1 MKDII
6 ARLSKGVGLVALYL
20 VIETIVVVGVFIFY
34 MVNDPTFYDSLS
46 DAMYTYGTYSV
57 QSMTVMGKILVPT
70 LIISDIACAL
80 PILIHSRK
88 DEVRPI
94 RKVQISTVASIVIL
108 GLGVNILIEFLLGF
122 VPSDL
127 IDNYNDMMKILDGMN
142 FPEQILM
149 TGILAPVIEELVF
162 RYGLIGLFKNYHPKR
177 LKCSGVTIGII
188 FSAVSF
194 GIAHGNLVQGSYA
207 FVLGL
212 LLGYLYTRNNNLT
225 ESILLH
231 ITVNTSSLVLS
242 VLKTPFSQ
250 IMTGIMVVCLIV
262 SVLYVIKIVREK
274 RKV

>member
-6 ARLSKGVGLVALYL
+6 KRLSKGVGLVALYL
-20 VIETIVVVGVFIFY
+20 VIETIVVIGVFIFY
-34 MVNDPTFYDSLS
+34 IVKDPTFYESLS

-57 QSMTVMGKILVPT
+57 QSMTVMGRILVPT

-88 DEVRPI
+88 DEVKPI
-94 RKVQISTVASIVIL
+94 RKVSLSTVGSIIIV
-108 GLGVNILIEFLLGF
+108 GLGVNIFIEFLLGF
-122 VPSDL
+122 VPSGL

-149 TGILAPVIEELVF
+149 TGILAPFIEELVF
-162 RYGLIGLFKNYHPKR
+162 RYGLIGLFRNYQPKK
-177 LKCSGVTIGII
+177 LKCSGITVGIV

-225 ESILLH
+225 ESIILH
-231 ITVNTSSLVLS
+231 ITINTSSLILS

-250 IMTGIMVVCLIV
+250 IMTVGMVVCFVINV
-262 SVLYVIKIVREK
+262 FYVIIAIKEK
-274 RKV
+274 RNL

>member
-6 ARLSKGVGLVALYL
+6 KRLSKGVGLVALYL
-20 VIETIVVVGVFIFY
+20 VIETIVVIGVFIFY
-34 MVNDPTFYDSLS
+34 IVKDPTFYESLS

-57 QSMTVMGKILVPT
+57 QSMTVMGRILVPT

-88 DEVRPI
+88 DEVKPI
-94 RKVQISTVASIVIL
+94 RKVSLSTVGSIIIV
-108 GLGVNILIEFLLGF
+108 GLGVNIFIEFLLGF
-122 VPSDL
+122 VPSSL

-149 TGILAPVIEELVF
+149 TGILAPFIEELVF
-162 RYGLIGLFKNYHPKR
+162 RYGLIGLFRNYQPKK
-177 LKCSGVTIGII
+177 LKCSGITVGIV

-225 ESILLH
+225 ESIILH
-231 ITVNTSSLVLS
+231 ITINTSSLILS

-250 IMTGIMVVCLIV
+250 IMTVGMVVCFVINV
-262 SVLYVIKIVREK
+262 FYVIIAIKEK
-274 RKV
+274 RNL